1 MPSPTA
7 DNLASR
13 LRQMRQLSRAQRAMP
28 DGSARELVV
37 VAFAVPVVTMLVS
50 AVVVLTVL
58 LSAGSGLDG
67 LATAVGAIWLAVH
80 QVPLTMSGV
89 TVGVLPLLPTIA
101 VAAGTARMAA
111 SASGPERPASE
122 LVAVVFSAM
131 GGPLLMTALSLAVVM
146 DGSSV
151 FPLQSPAALTA
162 FGYTAGIHAAAATL
176 GIVWQRRHEC
186 YERFGITPAVRR
198 GVRLGG
204 FAVTALL
211 TCAAAL
217 VVIRM
222 VMRWGIVGDLIGG
235 GSDFDGYLGL
245 TALSVLYL
253 PNAVIGAA
261 AVLVGSDVHVGG
273 ATVDLLDVHGGPVP
287 PLPVLGVL
295 PEDGAGMLGILGFVI
310 PASIALLV
318 AWRCRDIDPLANV
331 RSVAVASA
339 VAASTMVVLCSMA
352 GGALGEFGDVGVTLP
367 TAGVFTLGWL
377 AVSGMVVALVY
388 GTLPSTRAAREMLD
402 VDDEYFDG
410 DDLGYEDDYLTA
422 DDDGDEHWEYDD
434 WEHEGWE
441 NADDGADGAAW
452 SDDDPDHSHKD
463 DEHTDDDE
471 WDVAASADEFD
482 VADDHES
489 VATSDED
496 VEYSGD
502 PR

>member
-1 MPSPTA
+1 
-7 DNLASR
+7 
-13 LRQMRQLSRAQRAMP
+13 MP

-441 NADDGADGAAW
+441 HEDDGADGADGAAW

-463 DEHTDDDE
+463 DEHMDDDE

>member
-7 DNLASR
+7 ENLASR
-13 LRQMRQLSRAQRAMP
+13 LRQMRQSSRAQRTMP
-28 DGSARELVV
+28 DGSARELIV
-37 VAFAVPVVTMLVS
+37 VAFAVPVVTILVT

-67 LATAVGAIWLAVH
+67 LATAVGAIWLAIH

-101 VAAGTARMAA
+101 VAAGAARMAG
-111 SASGPERPASE
+111 SVSGPERPTSE
-122 LVAVVFSAM
+122 LVAVVFAAL
-131 GGPLLMTALSLAVVM
+131 GGPMLMTALSLAVVM

-151 FPLQSPAALTA
+151 FPVQSPAALTA

-176 GIVWQRRHEC
+176 GILWQRRSEW
-186 YERFGITPAVRR
+186 YDRFGITPAVRR
-198 GVRLGG
+198 GARLGM
-204 FAVTALL
+204 FAVVALL

-217 VVIRM
+217 VVIRL
-222 VMRWGIVGDLIGG
+222 VMGWGVVGDLIGG

-295 PEDGAGMLGILGFVI
+295 PENGAGMLGILGFVI

-331 RSVAVASA
+331 RSVAVAGA
-339 VAASTMVVLCSMA
+339 VAASMMVVLCSMA
-352 GGALGEFGDVGVTLP
+352 GGVLGEFGDAGVTLP
-367 TAGVFTLGWL
+367 TAGVFTLGWI
-377 AVSGMVVALVY
+377 AVTGMVVALIY
-388 GTLPSTRAAREMLD
+388 GTLPSTRAAREALD
-402 VDDEYFDG
+402 VDDEFFEG
-410 DDLGYEDDYLTA
+410 DESGYEDDYLTA
-422 DDDGDEHWEYDD
+422 DDDWEYD
-434 WEHEGWE
+434 EGY
-441 NADDGADGAAW
+441 DAW
-452 SDDDPDHSHKD
+452 A
-463 DEHTDDDE
+463 EDE
-471 WDVAASADEFD
+471 WDDQWEGDEEWD
-482 VADDHES
+482 GAEPVDEIGEYDTADDHDT
-489 VATSDED
+489 VGTSDED